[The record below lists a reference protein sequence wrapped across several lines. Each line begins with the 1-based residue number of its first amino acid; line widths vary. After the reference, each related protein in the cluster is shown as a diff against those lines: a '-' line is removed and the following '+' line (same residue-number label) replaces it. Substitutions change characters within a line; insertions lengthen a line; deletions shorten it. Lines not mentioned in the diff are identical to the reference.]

1 MKGRNRKINNYSIV
15 VDLVNLFIF
24 LVAAIIIGYLSD
36 NLIYSIIAFLS
47 LFIAYILYSHYL
59 FERWVFNYQ
68 NNKSMRYHQK
78 YEHLVAKL
86 NNDFENFVLIKE
98 KFNVLEKRFRELSA
112 SMPDAVVAVDKNF
125 KTEWFN
131 DAAIKMLSFKE
142 IDIGRPILHLIR
154 NPNFTEFIN
163 KKERDLCVNF
173 LSPLSYDTTI
183 QSFLVPYGEDRYL
196 LTFRDVSESDRLDKM
211 RRDFVANVSHELKTP
226 LTVIFGYLETIS
238 LSDKKSVGE
247 NILYEMLKQAKRM
260 DTLISDLLKL
270 TKLQTTNIPEKKFG
284 SINLKDMVSELVFSC
299 KQEAKKNNNDLKIL
313 SSNDVYIRGVYEEIY
328 SAFSNLLLNA
338 LMYSGEGVSI
348 EINYYINKN
357 EETIFSIQDYGV
369 GIPQDS
375 VQRLTERFYRV
386 DKGRSREQGGTGLGL
401 SIVKHILNRHDGK
414 LYIESTLGEGS
425 KFSCIFPKS

>member
-78 YEHLVAKL
+78 YEHLAAKL

-154 NPNFTEFIN
+154 NPNFTEYIN
-163 KKERDLCVNF
+163 NKERDSCVNF